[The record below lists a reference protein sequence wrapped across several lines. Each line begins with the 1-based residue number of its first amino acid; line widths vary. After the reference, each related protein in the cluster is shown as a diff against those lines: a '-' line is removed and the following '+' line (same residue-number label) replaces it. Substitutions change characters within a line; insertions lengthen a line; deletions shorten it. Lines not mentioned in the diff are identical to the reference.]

1 MGSGHIPEESSS
13 QQRPGALG
21 PPVARWRGSRR
32 EWAEPYPAA
41 GRGGRP
47 RADRAPTTGFRR
59 SPGGGQT
66 AGAHA
71 PLGPPRVLLN
81 RTEPQFLTV
90 CTVSRRVTGGKRR
103 VDPRRGSGR
112 PRRQPRRL
120 GSHPLASAGP
130 ASALPSHFSRPAT
143 RCLSWESL
151 KRGSQVYLLRVTLG
165 QAIVLVGACYP
176 IPGS

>member
-1 MGSGHIPEESSS
+1 MGSGHIPEENSS

-81 RTEPQFLTV
+81 RTEPQFLTALFPGALQAESGV
-90 CTVSRRVTGGKRR
+90 WIRAGAPGGPAASRAAWAPTHLRPQDRR
-103 VDPRRGSGR
+103 RRCPLTS
-112 PRRQPRRL
+112 PAPPLAACL
-120 GSHPLASAGP
+120 GSL
-130 ASALPSHFSRPAT
+130 
-143 RCLSWESL
+143 
-151 KRGSQVYLLRVTLG
+151 
-165 QAIVLVGACYP
+165 
-176 IPGS
+176 